1 MKIQMQKPL
10 FAWDCLEDH
19 PLLATIKQLLETIPD
34 GKLMEGLEAARGK
47 GRNDYP
53 VRALWGVLLLT
64 IALRHTGFEACLGE
78 LRRNPTLAKLIG
90 LASAN
95 EVPKGWNVSRFLDVL
110 GQKPHRLE
118 LEEIFNAMIRR
129 LGEVVPDLGRDT
141 AGDST
146 ALKARRRRCDR
157 PQTAEEKGKD
167 GEPVPASPAGD
178 QPHKIE
184 LDRHGLPQP
193 SGGRKEYKDEKGN
206 VTKVVEWF
214 GYKLHLLVDARHE
227 VALVW
232 RVSSTKA
239 GDNELLPELVTR
251 PAQLAPGRIRTLAY
265 DKAADT
271 VDAHEKLH
279 ACGIKPVIQNRALWK
294 EEQEKLLPGHDG
306 NSNIVYDEAG
316 TLHCYDRVSAP
327 MIRRQMAYIGHEQSR
342 GTLKYRCP
350 AKHDKLPCAMSH
362 LCNAGKSYGLTIRVK
377 QEIDLRRFP
386 PIPRA
391 TKQFER
397 LYKGRTSVE
406 RVNARLKIFW
416 GLDDGN
422 VTGATRFHAMVGA
435 VMLVHAAFATLLAA
449 APRREGTLSKMRLSP
464 IAKLLHERIAAGAG
478 PACAGRPA
486 EDAGGQ
492 REETEEVVRRL
503 KELSF
508 RGKDGKRNRDGQL
521 ARPAD
526 ESPRPVQ
533 RAPPP
538 LAVARPVRRR
548 AHPVQKKWRQC
559 SCNASI
565 TLLCPCRLP
574 LDNLQRI
581 RLGAGSQNL
590 HPKNYTFNPLSRR

>member
-19 PLLATIKQLLETIPD
+19 PVLATIKQLLETIPD
-34 GKLMEGLEAARGK
+34 GKLVEGLVAARGK
-47 GRNDYP
+47 GRDDYP
-53 VRALWGVLLLT
+53 VRTLWGVVLLT

-78 LRRNPTLAKLIG
+78 LRRNPALAKLIG
-90 LASAN
+90 IDSAD
-95 EVPKGWNVSRFLDVL
+95 EVPKGWNVSRFLDVV
-110 GQKPHRLE
+110 GQEPHRVE
-118 LEEIFNAMIRR
+118 LEAIFNQMIRR
-129 LGEVVPDLGRDT
+129 LGEVVPDLGQAT

-157 PQTAEEKGKD
+157 PQTQEAQGKE
-167 GEPVPASPAGD
+167 GEVAPASPAGD
-178 QPHKIE
+178 QPKKIE

-193 SGGRKEYKDEKGN
+193 SGGRKEYKDEKGK

-214 GYKLHLLVDARHE
+214 GYKLHLLVDAKHE

-239 GDNELLPELVTR
+239 GDNELLPELVDQAR
-251 PAQLAPGRIRTLAY
+251 ANLPKGRLQSLAY

-279 ACGIKPVIQNRALWK
+279 ACGIKAVIQNRALWK

-316 TLHCYDRVSAP
+316 TLHCYDRVSTP
-327 MIRRQMAYIGHEQSR
+327 MIRRPMAYIGHERSR

-350 AKHDKLPCAMSH
+350 AKHDGLPCAMSEI
-362 LCNAGKSYGLTIRVK
+362 CNAGKRYGLTIRVK

-422 VTGATRFHAMVGA
+422 VTGATRFYAMVGA

-449 APRREGTLSKMRLSP
+449 APRREGTLGKMRLSP
-464 IAKLLHERIAAGAG
+464 IAKALHERITAANQ
-478 PACAGRPA
+478 ACPRAARPKA
-486 EDAGGQ
+486 PRSDGTKQ
-492 REETEEVVRRL
+492 RRL
-503 KELSF
+503 F
-508 RGKDGKRNRDGQL
+508 
-521 ARPAD
+521 AA
-526 ESPRPVQ
+526 
-533 RAPPP
+533 
-538 LAVARPVRRR
+538 
-548 AHPVQKKWRQC
+548 
-559 SCNASI
+559 
-565 TLLCPCRLP
+565 
-574 LDNLQRI
+574 
-581 RLGAGSQNL
+581 
-590 HPKNYTFNPLSRR
+590 

>member
-1 MKIQMQKPL
+1 MYNGGISHARSPPVKIQMQKPL

-19 PLLATIKQLLETIPD
+19 PVLATIKQLLEAIPD
-34 GKLMEGLEAARGK
+34 GKLVEGLEAARGK

-53 VRALWGVLLLT
+53 VRTLWGVVLLT
-64 IALRHTGFEACLGE
+64 IALRHAGFEACLGE
-78 LRRNPTLAKLIG
+78 LRRNPVLAKLIG
-90 LASAN
+90 IGSAD
-95 EVPKGWNVSRFLDVL
+95 EVPNGWNVSRFLDVV
-110 GQKPHRLE
+110 GQEPHRVE
-118 LEEIFNAMIRR
+118 LEAIFNQMIQR
-129 LGEVVPDLGRDT
+129 LGEVVPDLGQVT

-146 ALKARRRRCDR
+146 ALQARRRRCDR
-157 PQTAEEKGKD
+157 PQTQEEHGKE
-167 GEPVPASPAGD
+167 GEAVPASPARD
-178 QPHKIE
+178 KPEKIE

-193 SGGRKEYKDEKGN
+193 SGGRKEYKDDKGN

-214 GYKLHLLVDARHE
+214 GYKLHLLVDAKHE

-239 GDNELLPELVTR
+239 GDNELLPELVD
-251 PAQLAPGRIRTLAY
+251 QGRANLPKGRMHSLAY

-279 ACGIKPVIQNRALWK
+279 ACGIKAVIQNRALWK

-316 TLHCYDRVSAP
+316 TLYCYDRVSTP
-327 MIRRQMAYIGHEQSR
+327 MIRRPMAYIGHERSR

-350 AKHDKLPCAMSH
+350 AMHDGLPCAMSEI
-362 LCNAGKSYGLTIRVK
+362 CNAGKRYGLTIRVK

-422 VTGATRFHAMVGA
+422 VTGATRFYAMVGA

-449 APRREGTLSKMRLSP
+449 APRREGTLGKMRLSP
-464 IAKLLHERIAAGAG
+464 IAKALHERITAASPVCPRGA
-478 PACAGRPA
+478 RPKA
-486 EDAGGQ
+486 RRGGGTKQ
-492 REETEEVVRRL
+492 RRL
-503 KELSF
+503 F
-508 RGKDGKRNRDGQL
+508 
-521 ARPAD
+521 AA
-526 ESPRPVQ
+526 
-533 RAPPP
+533 
-538 LAVARPVRRR
+538 
-548 AHPVQKKWRQC
+548 
-559 SCNASI
+559 
-565 TLLCPCRLP
+565 
-574 LDNLQRI
+574 
-581 RLGAGSQNL
+581 
-590 HPKNYTFNPLSRR
+590 